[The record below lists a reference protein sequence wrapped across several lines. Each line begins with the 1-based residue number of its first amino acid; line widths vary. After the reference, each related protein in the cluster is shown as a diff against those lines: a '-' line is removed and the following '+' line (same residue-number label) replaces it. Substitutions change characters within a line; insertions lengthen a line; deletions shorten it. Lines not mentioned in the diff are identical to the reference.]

1 MFCRKQIGKINYV
14 HPIPAFGS
22 KSETDGFR
30 VLCLYGKYDCD
41 SLMDKFREV
50 NAVAKHTLVLLD
62 FAMNMEERRRLAR
75 KIKEEKSFATTFIVI
90 DRVILF
96 YLAKHYAENTVIRRL
111 MAVTLPFAYY
121 QPFVESSTQD
131 MPPELFTGREAE
143 LTQIESPEGA
153 NLVYGGPPAGQECP
167 AENGTAQHR

>member
-1 MFCRKQIGKINYV
+1 M
-14 HPIPAFGS
+14 
-22 KSETDGFR
+22 
-30 VLCLYGKYDCD
+30 CLYGKYDCD

-153 NLVYGGPPAGQECP
+153 NLVYGGRQLGKSALLKMARHNIDKSSKLRQSCSGGRTQRPQCSRSR
-167 AENGTAQHR
+167 QDRV

>member
-1 MFCRKQIGKINYV
+1 M
-14 HPIPAFGS
+14 
-22 KSETDGFR
+22 
-30 VLCLYGKYDCD
+30 
-41 SLMDKFREV
+41 
-50 NAVAKHTLVLLD
+50 
-62 FAMNMEERRRLAR
+62 
-75 KIKEEKSFATTFIVI
+75 I

-143 LTQIESPEGA
+143 LTQIESPEG
-153 NLVYGGPPAGQECP
+153 QIWF
-167 AENGTAQHR
+167 TAAASWARVPC